1 MRDTRLDI
9 LDTTRLEAMSRI
21 QRLHVTLR
29 MQGQRLAAM
38 PGNNVLEQTVCE
50 TLATAVSAGDHAA
63 DETAGIP
70 IARLRGVVNDDPQV
84 RSRTER
90 IGYPHVLSSLVT
102 ITVVELRFVDTL
114 FKKKH
119 FGAQPGYLEKLVEG
133 QLAPRA
139 LKRKRIDHDYQRNR
153 GESLRYWRLGPTTP
167 Q

>member
-90 IGYPHVLSSLVT
+90 IGYPH
-102 ITVVELRFVDTL
+102 ELRFVDTL